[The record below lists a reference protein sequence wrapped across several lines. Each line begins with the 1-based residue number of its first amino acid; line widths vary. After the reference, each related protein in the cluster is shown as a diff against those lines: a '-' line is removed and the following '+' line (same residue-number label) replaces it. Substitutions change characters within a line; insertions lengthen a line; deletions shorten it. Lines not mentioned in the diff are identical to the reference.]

1 MDQREAAAG
10 SGTAR
15 RSWLFIAAKNGGA
28 PLI

>member
-15 RSWLFIAAKNGGA
+15 RRRLFIAAKNGGA